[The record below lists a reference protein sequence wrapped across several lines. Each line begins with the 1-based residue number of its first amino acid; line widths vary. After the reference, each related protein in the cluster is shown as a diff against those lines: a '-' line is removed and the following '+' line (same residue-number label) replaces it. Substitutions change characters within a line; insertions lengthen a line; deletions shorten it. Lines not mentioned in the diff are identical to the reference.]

1 LHSSDWQSDCQS
13 ICAEFLSASQ
23 VQELDL
29 FDQLQLAQVLQIC
42 KQATSLAEAGRTLFA
57 QSRLRKSAANDSH
70 RLKQYLA
77 KYQLEFQQIKAAM
90 MS

>member
-1 LHSSDWQSDCQS
+1 MSLNFGCKNVINQVRVTLEKW
-13 ICAEFLSASQ
+13 LSGFKGSKNVINQ
-23 VQELDL
+23 VHVILEKWLSG
-29 FDQLQLAQVLQIC
+29 F
-42 KQATSLAEAGRTLFA
+42 K
-57 QSRLRKSAANDSH
+57 KSAANDGH